1 MNKEN
6 PVYILLKDVFSFQK
20 DIIAKIL
27 SIAIPN
33 GVENGLFQL
42 GKVLVSTFVAT
53 YGTMQIAAN
62 GVTNSLST
70 LCYVT
75 EMAMQLAVVT
85 VVGQCVGANDY
96 EQAKYY
102 IRKMFIIGY
111 GLAIVDN
118 LLLFVLSP
126 YALKL
131 YSLSGET
138 MQIAETILSMECI
151 AVSIMHVPAFV
162 LPSCTRAAGDAKYTM
177 YVGVISMFVARVFGA
192 YMLGTVLG
200 MGVVGTRIAMYIDW
214 GVRIIFFV
222 WRYFS
227 GKWMNYRLVG
237 NDA

>member
-1 MNKEN
+1 M
-6 PVYILLKDVFSFQK
+6 
-20 DIIAKIL
+20 
-27 SIAIPN
+27 
-33 GVENGLFQL
+33 ENGLFQL

-85 VVGQCVGANDY
+85 LVGQCVGANDY

-131 YSLSGET
+131 Y
-138 MQIAETILSMECI
+138 
-151 AVSIMHVPAFV
+151 
-162 LPSCTRAAGDAKYTM
+162 PSCM
-177 YVGVISMFVARVFGA
+177 YLHLYFHPAQERQ
-192 YMLGTVLG
+192 GTQNIPCMSVLS
-200 MGVVGTRIAMYIDW
+200 VCSWQESSVPTCLEQSLAW
-214 GVRIIFFV
+214 
-222 WRYFS
+222 
-227 GKWMNYRLVG
+227 
-237 NDA
+237 A